1 MKKLLSIIMAGV
13 MLITMLILIPSAGA
27 KSQKEYYDK
36 ASGTYYT
43 LNSKGNAVVTHTSV
57 YYTDYWKI
65 PSKLNGHK
73 VTKIAFTETYED
85 IPNKVRIPKTVTS
98 INNKFKKSVFMLIND
113 MSSKVTKLV
122 VSKGSYAHKYAMT
135 NYIEYYLLE
144 EKRYYSTLL
153 ADVYVYDTKG
163 RQLKVNNYSND
174 LPNYTYTGKEVK
186 PKFTLKQRSTGKV
199 LKKNV
204 DYTVKYYN
212 NIIPGEAVA
221 VVTGKKNY
229 FRTGQNIY
237 FKIVPEKPQI
247 SSMRYYDYS
256 CFLDIYFSKNG
267 SYTEYET
274 MYSTNKD
281 FKDYK
286 KYIGRSAG
294 IDNHDNSLEKNK
306 TYYIKMRAIVHC
318 SGFKREYNY
327 GDNPS
332 ADYNLN
338 YTLKGRWSDVFTFT
352 FKK

>member
-98 INNKFKKSVFMLIND
+98 INNKFKKSVFMIMLDRN
-113 MSSKVTKLV
+113 SKVTKLV

-163 RQLKVNNYSND
+163 RQLKSSSRNYD

-186 PKFTLKQRSTGKV
+186 PKFTFKQKSTGKV

-229 FRTGQNIY
+229 FRLGQKIY
-237 FKIVPEKPQI
+237 YKIVPEKAKKL
-247 SSMRYYDYS
+247 SFYDYDDRAS
-256 CFLDIYFSKNG
+256 VYG
-267 SYTEYET
+267 SYDCTYAEYEII
-274 MYSTNKD
+274 YSTDKD
-281 FKDYK
+281 FKNYK
-286 KYIGRSAG
+286 KI
-294 IDNHDNSLEKNK
+294 IDRYPEIVNSDNIK
-306 TYYIKMRAIVHC
+306 TYYVKMRAIVNC
-318 SGFKREYNY
+318 NGFNRSYVYFDKETMEY
-327 GDNPS
+327 
-332 ADYNLN
+332 DYTLN